1 MARFEFIPRD
11 DRSSDHE
18 PHQVGNDRHT
28 TVLHSRPTSHPSRA
42 QAVTEHVA
50 HDLAVARPDGPAT
63 RAPSSRRG
71 GGVPTDD
78 LLATLAS
85 ANRIHGAPLPRVIR
99 AAAGRAARPR
109 REYGLRLSLNA
120 FGGRLDDEA
129 NFVRKCLDV
138 DLSFGDKFADSA
150 ALKRAVEAANG
161 AGKTGHSTSLQRS
174 DAREDSMA
182 RLGFAPRGDRSSKR
196 EPKRVGHRPRYDRCK
211 TLAHPCPAQAANGS
225 LLAAFANEGG
235 RKKPG
240 HASTLEKTEECAVC
254 LLHRKDAVLAPC
266 GHMCACFRCA
276 TRLRRQRSTCP
287 ICRAPIASVVKVYAT

>member
-1 MARFEFIPRD
+1 MSGKRSNYDRFKQ
-11 DRSSDHE
+11 S
-18 PHQVGNDRHT
+18 
-28 TVLHSRPTSHPSRA
+28 SHPSPA

-63 RAPSSRRG
+63 RAPSSRRRVE
-71 GGVPTDD
+71 VPTDD

-161 AGKTGHSTSLQRS
+161 AGKTGHSLRRGCARS
-174 DAREDSMA
+174 DWPRERHGTLRGRPFEMIARRKMSHIEWKA
-182 RLGFAPRGDRSSKR
+182 T
-196 EPKRVGHRPRYDRCK
+196 EIRP
-211 TLAHPCPAQAANGS
+211 
-225 LLAAFANEGG
+225 F
-235 RKKPG
+235 
-240 HASTLEKTEECAVC
+240 
-254 LLHRKDAVLAPC
+254 
-266 GHMCACFRCA
+266 
-276 TRLRRQRSTCP
+276 
-287 ICRAPIASVVKVYAT
+287 